1 MSSKSGLEKTS
12 SVRREIELDFVR
24 GVAILMVLTFH
35 YQRFDPLPLPAPLRV
50 IMSFGW
56 TGVDLFFVLSG
67 FLVGGLMM
75 KEWKAT
81 GGVEIGRF
89 LKRRAFKIWPS
100 YYLFLLVVTV
110 LHVRPLKEFFWQ
122 NLFNVQNY
130 FLSSLSHTWSLAVE
144 EQFYLGLAALMA
156 LWTWRKWRSG
166 PLLATC
172 LGLAV
177 AVEIERAVLLLN
189 GKLVYYGTHTRIDAM
204 LLGVALAT
212 TRQFYPAWF
221 QRVRSM
227 WHVQVVLVLL
237 ALAGLYWCS
246 LSGIEAEHMPQPWL
260 ITLVDYGCAA
270 LLLLL
275 YKPSV
280 PGEPARSHG
289 WLYRAV
295 ARLGIYS
302 YGIYLWHISAE
313 RPVDWVLAHSP
324 RSVAPAVSLALPFLL
339 AGLLGVIATKAVELP
354 ALRLR
359 ERLVPSRIPEA
370 RIPNA

>member
-35 YQRFDPLPLPAPLRV
+35 YQRFDPLPLPHPLRV
-50 IMSFGW
+50 VMSFGW

-81 GGVEIGRF
+81 GGVETGRF

-100 YYLFLLVVTV
+100 YYLFLLVATL

-130 FLSSLSHTWSLAVE
+130 IFSSLSHTWSLAVE

-177 AVEIERAVLLLN
+177 AVEIERAVLLLH
-189 GKLVYYGTHTRIDAM
+189 GRMVYYYTHTRIDAM
-204 LLGVALAT
+204 LLGVALAA

-227 WHVQVVLVLL
+227 RLVQMVLVVL
-237 ALAGLYWCS
+237 ALVGLYWCS
-246 LSGIEAEHMPQPWL
+246 LSGIEAERMPQPWL
-260 ITLVDYGCAA
+260 ITIVDYGCAA

-275 YKPSV
+275 YTPSV
-280 PGEPARSHG
+280 SGEPVRSHG

-324 RSVAPAVSLALPFLL
+324 RAMVPAVSLALPFVL
-339 AGLLGVIATKAVELP
+339 AVVMGVVATKAVELP

-359 ERLVPSRIPEA
+359 ERLVPSRVPEA